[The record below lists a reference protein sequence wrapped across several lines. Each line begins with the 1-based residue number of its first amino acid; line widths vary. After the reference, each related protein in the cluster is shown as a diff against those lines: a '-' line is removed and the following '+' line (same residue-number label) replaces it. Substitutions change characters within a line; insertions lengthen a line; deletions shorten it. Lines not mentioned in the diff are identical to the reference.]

1 MPGPFAWY
9 DVFNGYSKQQL
20 MKSLG
25 IILIVVGIAM
35 IIIRGISVPTQKK
48 VVDIGSL
55 EINKTENKWIGW
67 PTYAGGIVAIV
78 GVVLTVSSK
87 KRS

>member
-1 MPGPFAWY
+1 
-9 DVFNGYSKQQL
+9 
-20 MKSLG
+20 MKTLG
-25 IILIVVGIAM
+25 IVLIVLGIAM

-67 PTYAGGIVAIV
+67 PTYAGAVVAVI
-78 GVVLTVSSK
+78 GVVLTVSGK
-87 KRS
+87 KRT

>member
-1 MPGPFAWY
+1 
-9 DVFNGYSKQQL
+9 

-25 IILIVVGIAM
+25 IVLIVIGIAM
-35 IIIRGISVPTQKK
+35 IIFRGFSVPTQKK

-67 PTYAGGIVAIV
+67 PTYAGALVAVV
-78 GVVLTVSSK
+78 GVVLTVAGK
-87 KRS
+87 KRG